1 MIRFIVAAVWLCG
14 VTLGALFFAFSS
26 AKDGGDA
33 EAAQAAPHFG
43 GLDYVK
49 TDVISVPIVK
59 GGAVDGYF
67 LARFVYTVD
76 PVRKAQMSVPADAL
90 LADEVFTYVYGN
102 PLFDFSETGKV
113 DMDGFRNGL
122 METVNARVGEK
133 LIHEVLVEQV
143 DYLSKQEIR
152 DNAVRRRSAA
162 PAAPAPAIPAAGDH

>member
-1 MIRFIVAAVWLCG
+1 
-14 VTLGALFFAFSS
+14 
-26 AKDGGDA
+26 
-33 EAAQAAPHFG
+33 
-43 GLDYVK
+43 
-49 TDVISVPIVK
+49 
-59 GGAVDGYF
+59 
-67 LARFVYTVD
+67 
-76 PVRKAQMSVPADAL
+76 MSVPAEAL
-90 LADEVFTYVYGN
+90 LADEVFTYVYAN

-122 METVNARVGEK
+122 MESVNARVGEK